1 MGGTWKPEGTGEQA
15 QHPWG
20 ARMVFHRRK
29 SWCWQSMGGKVLSAE
44 GCQHVQRERAGRVDG
59 DQKPRTRVNRAVLQ
73 SLLVREA
80 GKDGGSG
87 DWRTHQT
94 LVRLVA

>member
-1 MGGTWKPEGTGEQA
+1 M
-15 QHPWG
+15 
-20 ARMVFHRRK
+20 
-29 SWCWQSMGGKVLSAE
+29 
-44 GCQHVQRERAGRVDG
+44 QRERAGRVDG